1 VKWEAYL
8 QRFIEGKSIG
18 YIDLCCKHLDVIFMK
33 KIDGTPKTIRELFT
47 GVKYTIHYYQREYQ
61 WQTKQIEEL
70 IDDLTEEFFEF
81 YSDQDERGKVL
92 EYGHYFMGSIV
103 LTTDDNAIIDGQQ
116 RLTSLTLL
124 LIYLYHQ
131 LEDEEERAEVL
142 QLIYS
147 KKAGTK
153 TFNIHV
159 PEMPERYDVMNALL
173 QDEYMDV
180 SKHSETIRN
189 IYHRYEDI
197 KAIMNDTLPK
207 EALDIFKDWLI
218 DNVDFIRIVAQTEQD
233 AHKIFV
239 SMNDRGLS
247 LTPTEMLKGYLLS
260 KIENDTIRQQANDL
274 WKSRILELKGLG
286 KEEESDFIKNWI
298 RSHYAESIRERKK
311 NATPG
316 DFDIIGT
323 SFHKWVREHNDQMNM
338 RKSKDFEDFVLK
350 QFDKFSRIYLDLKKY
365 SSTLTNGFEYVFYNA
380 NRNFTLQ
387 YQLILAAIDPAE
399 TKEESDRK
407 IKLVSCFLDL
417 YFTRRIFN
425 YKTVDYSAI
434 VYNVFLLSKKFRR
447 KPVPELLAL
456 LKEEIVEME
465 FQLET
470 IDDFR
475 LNGWTTRYMLHILA
489 RITDYVETQS
499 GIPSNFNNY
508 INRDIKNPYDIE
520 HVICDHHEWFM
531 NEYPEKEIFERL
543 RNTFGGLLL
552 LPMDKNRSLS
562 DLTFDKKLPIYFGEN
577 ILAKSL
583 NSNCYQNNPQFKR
596 FLEAENLHFKPYSS
610 FDKKALLER
619 QELYE
624 ELAKKIWGINRLDEQ
639 LN

>member
-1 VKWEAYL
+1 
-8 QRFIEGKSIG
+8 
-18 YIDLCCKHLDVIFMK
+18 MK

-103 LTTDDNAIIDGQQ
+103 LTADDNAIIDGQQ

-147 KKAGTK
+147 KRAGTK

-180 SKHSETIRN
+180 SKSSETIRN
-189 IYHRYEDI
+189 IYNRYADI

-207 EALDIFKDWLI
+207 EVLDIFKDWLI

-260 KIENDTIRQQANDL
+260 KIENDSIRQQANDL
-274 WKSRILELKGLG
+274 WKKRILELKGLG

-298 RSHYAESIRERKK
+298 RSQYAETIRERKK
-311 NATPG
+311 NAVPG

-323 SFHKWVREHNDQMNM
+323 AFHKWVREHNNQMKLV
-338 RKSKDFEDFVLK
+338 KSKDFETFVLK
-350 QFDKFSRIYLDLKKY
+350 QFDKFSQIYLDLKKY
-365 SSTLTNGFEYVFYNA
+365 SSAVTKGFEYVFYNA
-380 NRNFTLQ
+380 DRNFTLQ
-387 YQLILAAIDPAE
+387 YQLILAAIDPLE
-399 TKEESDRK
+399 TKEESDKK

-425 YKTVDYSAI
+425 YKTVDYSSI
-434 VYNVFLLSKKFRR
+434 VYNVFMLSKKIRR
-447 KPVPELLAL
+447 KPLLELLDVC
-456 LKEEIVEME
+456 KQEINGME

-470 IDDFR
+470 IDEFR
-475 LNGWTTRYMLHILA
+475 LNGWTVRYMLHILS
-489 RITDYVETQS
+489 RVTDYIETQS

-508 INRDIKNPYDIE
+508 INREIKNPYDIE
-520 HVICDHHEWFM
+520 HIICDHHDWFIT
-531 NEYPEKEIFERL
+531 EYPEKESFDRH
-543 RNTFGGLLL
+543 RNKFGGLLL
-552 LPMDKNRSLS
+552 LPMDKNRSLN

-577 ILAKSL
+577 LLAKSL
-583 NSNCYQNNPQFKR
+583 NSDCYQNNPQFKR
-596 FLEAENLHFKPYSS
+596 FIEAENLKFKPYVS
-610 FDKKALLER
+610 FDKNALIER

-624 ELAKKIWGINRLDEQ
+624 EIAKKIWGINRLDEQ
-639 LN
+639 IN

>member
-1 VKWEAYL
+1 
-8 QRFIEGKSIG
+8 
-18 YIDLCCKHLDVIFMK
+18 MK

-81 YSDQDERGKVL
+81 YTNQDERGKVV

-103 LTTDDNAIIDGQQ
+103 LTADDNAIIDGQQ

-173 QDEYMDV
+173 QNEYMDV

-189 IYHRYEDI
+189 IYNRYADI

-260 KIENDTIRQQANDL
+260 KIENDSVRQQANDL
-274 WKSRILELKGLG
+274 WKKRILELKGLG

-298 RSHYAESIRERKK
+298 RSQYAETIRERKK
-311 NATPG
+311 NALPG
-316 DFDIIGT
+316 DFDSIGT
-323 SFHKWVREHNDQMNM
+323 AFHKWVREHNTQMKLV
-338 RKSKDFEDFVLK
+338 KSKDYEDFVLK
-350 QFDKFSRIYLDLKKY
+350 QFDKFSQIYLDLKKY
-365 SSTLTNGFEYVFYNA
+365 SLTLTKGFEYVFYNA
-380 NRNFTLQ
+380 DRNFTLQ
-387 YQLILAAIDPAE
+387 YQLILAAIDPSE
-399 TKEESDRK
+399 TKEESDKK
-407 IKLVSCFLDL
+407 IKLVSCLLDL

-425 YKTVDYSAI
+425 YKTVDYSSI
-434 VYNVFLLSKKFRR
+434 VYNVFMLSKRIRR
-447 KPVPELLAL
+447 KPLAELLETC
-456 LKEEIVEME
+456 KQEITGME
-465 FQLET
+465 FQLES
-470 IDDFR
+470 IDEFR
-475 LNGWTTRYMLHILA
+475 LNGWTTRYMLHILS
-489 RITDYVETQS
+489 RVTDYIETQS

-508 INRDIKNPYDIE
+508 INREIKNPYDIE
-520 HVICDHHEWFM
+520 HIICDHHEWFIA
-531 NEYPEKEIFERL
+531 EYPEKETFDRH
-543 RNTFGGLLL
+543 RNKFGGLLL
-552 LPMDKNRSLS
+552 LPMDKNRSLN
-562 DLTFDKKLPIYFGEN
+562 DLTFDKKLPMYFGEN
-577 ILAKSL
+577 LLAKSL
-583 NSNCYQNNPQFKR
+583 HSDCYQNNPQFKR
-596 FLEAENLHFKPYSS
+596 FFETDNLQFKPYTM
-610 FDKKALLER
+610 FDKNALLER

-624 ELAKKIWGINRLDEQ
+624 EIAKKIWSISRLEEQ
-639 LN
+639 LS

>member
-1 VKWEAYL
+1 
-8 QRFIEGKSIG
+8 
-18 YIDLCCKHLDVIFMK
+18 MK
-33 KIDGTPKTIRELFT
+33 KIDGTPKSIRELFT

-70 IDDLTEEFFEF
+70 LSDLTEEFFEF
-81 YSDQDERGKVL
+81 YSDTDERSKVL
-92 EYGHYFMGSIV
+92 DYGHYFMGSIV
-103 LTTDDNAIIDGQQ
+103 LTNEENAIIDGQQ

-153 TFNIHV
+153 TYNIHV
-159 PEMPERYDVMNALL
+159 PEMPERFDVMNALL
-173 QDEYMDV
+173 QKEYMDV
-180 SKHSETIRN
+180 SKHSETIKN
-189 IYHRYEDI
+189 IYNRFYDI
-197 KAIMNDTLPK
+197 EAIMNDTLPK
-207 EALDIFKDWLI
+207 NTIEMFKDWLI

-260 KIENDTIRQQANDL
+260 KIENDSIRQQANDL
-274 WKSRILELKGLG
+274 WKKRILDLKGLG

-298 RSHYAESIRERKK
+298 RSQYAETIRERKK
-311 NATPG
+311 NASPG

-323 SFHKWVREHNDQMNM
+323 AFHKWIREHSSQMKLL
-338 RKSKDFEDFVLK
+338 RSKDYEDFVLK
-350 QFDKFSRIYLDLKKY
+350 QFDKFSHIYLDLKNY
-365 SSTLTNGFEYVFYNA
+365 STNYTPGFESVFYNG

-387 YQLILAAIDPAE
+387 FQLILASIDPNE
-399 TKEESDRK
+399 TKEESDKK
-407 IKLVSCFLDL
+407 IKLISCFLDL

-447 KPVPELLAL
+447 KSIVELLEIC
-456 LKEEIVEME
+456 KEEIGEME

-475 LNGWTTRYMLHILA
+475 LNGWTVRYMLHILS
-489 RITDYVETQS
+489 RITDFIETSS
-499 GIPSNFNNY
+499 GLPSNFTNY
-508 INRDIKNPYDIE
+508 ISREIKNPYDIE
-520 HVICDHHEWFM
+520 HIICDHHDWFEE
-531 NEYPEKEIFERL
+531 EYPEKETFDRH
-543 RNTFGGLLL
+543 RNKFGGLLI
-552 LPMDKNRSLS
+552 LPMDKNRSLN
-562 DLTFDKKLPIYFGEN
+562 DLTFEKKLPIYFGEN
-577 ILAKSL
+577 LLAKSL
-583 NSNCYQNNPQFKR
+583 NKDCYLNNPQFIR
-596 FLEAENLHFKPYSS
+596 FYERDGLNFKSYSL
-610 FDKKALLER
+610 FNKEALLER

-624 ELAKKIWGINRLDEQ
+624 EIAKKIWGIDQLDKQ
-639 LN
+639 IH

>member
-1 VKWEAYL
+1 
-8 QRFIEGKSIG
+8 
-18 YIDLCCKHLDVIFMK
+18 MK
-33 KIDGTPKTIRELFT
+33 KIEGTPKTIRELFT

-70 IDDLTEEFFEF
+70 LDDLTEEFFEF
-81 YSDQDERGKVL
+81 YSPDDERGKVL
-92 EYGHYFMGSIV
+92 DYGHYFMGSIV
-103 LTTDDNAIIDGQQ
+103 LTTDENAIIDGQQ

-159 PEMPERYDVMNALL
+159 PEMPERYTVMNALL
-173 QDEYMDV
+173 QDEYFDV
-180 SKHSETIRN
+180 SQHAETIRN
-189 IYHRYEDI
+189 IYNRYHEI
-197 KAIMNDTLPK
+197 KAMMNDLLPK
-207 EALDIFKDWLI
+207 EALEIFKDWLI
-218 DNVDFIRIVAQTEQD
+218 DNVDFIRIIAQTEQD

-260 KIENDTIRQQANDL
+260 KIENDNTRQQANEL
-274 WKSRILELKGLG
+274 WKKRILELKGLG

-298 RSHYAESIRERKK
+298 RSQYAETIRERKK
-311 NATPG
+311 NALPG

-323 SFHKWVREHNDQMNM
+323 AFHKWVRENNEEMKLV
-338 RKSKDFEDFVLK
+338 RSKDFEEFVLK
-350 QFDKFSRIYLDLKKY
+350 QFEKFSQIYLDLKRY
-365 SSTLTNGFEYVFYNA
+365 SSTLTPKFEYVFYNS

-387 YQLILAAIDPAE
+387 FQLILAAIDPVE
-399 TKEESDRK
+399 TKEDSDKK

-425 YKTVDYSAI
+425 YKTVDYSSI

-447 KPVPELLAL
+447 KPLAQL
-456 LKEEIVEME
+456 VEILKKEIIEME

-475 LNGWTTRYMLHILA
+475 LNGWTIRYMLHILS
-489 RITDYVETQS
+489 RITDYIETRS
-499 GIPSNFNNY
+499 GMTSNFSNY
-508 INRDIKNPYDIE
+508 VNREIKNPYDIE
-520 HVICDHHEWFM
+520 HIICDHHDWFIS
-531 NEYPEKEIFERL
+531 EYPEQEVFDRH
-543 RNTFGGLLL
+543 RNKFGDLLI
-552 LPMDKNRSLS
+552 LPMDKNRSLN

-577 ILAKSL
+577 LLAKSL
-583 NSNCYQNNPQFKR
+583 SSDCYQNNPQFKR
-596 FLEAENLHFKPYSS
+596 FIETENLKFVSYTN

-624 ELAKKIWGINRLDEQ
+624 ELAKKIWSVNRLDEQ
-639 LN
+639 LGS

>member
-1 VKWEAYL
+1 M
-8 QRFIEGKSIG
+8 R
-18 YIDLCCKHLDVIFMK
+18 

-103 LTTDDNAIIDGQQ
+103 LTADDNAIIDGQQ

-124 LIYLYHQ
+124 LIYLYHH

-180 SKHSETIRN
+180 TKHSETIRN
-189 IYHRYEDI
+189 IYNRYADI

-260 KIENDTIRQQANDL
+260 KIENDSVRQQANDL
-274 WKSRILELKGLG
+274 WKKRILELKGLG

-298 RSHYAESIRERKK
+298 RSQYAETIRERKK
-311 NATPG
+311 NALPG

-323 SFHKWVREHNDQMNM
+323 AFHKWVREHNAQMKLV
-338 RKSKDFEDFVLK
+338 KSKDFEDFVLK
-350 QFDKFSRIYLDLKKY
+350 QFDKFSQIYLDLKKY
-365 SSTLTNGFEYVFYNA
+365 SSTLTKGFEYVFYNA
-380 NRNFTLQ
+380 DRNFTLQ
-387 YQLILAAIDPAE
+387 YQLILAAIDPIE
-399 TKEESDRK
+399 TKEDSDKK

-425 YKTVDYSAI
+425 YKTVDYSSI
-434 VYNVFLLSKKFRR
+434 VYNVFILSKRLRR
-447 KPVPELLAL
+447 KSITDLLDVC
-456 LKEEIVEME
+456 KQEISGME

-470 IDDFR
+470 IDEFR
-475 LNGWTTRYMLHILA
+475 LNGWTIRYMLHILS
-489 RITDYVETQS
+489 RVTDYIETQS
-499 GIPSNFNNY
+499 GIPSNFKNY
-508 INRDIKNPYDIE
+508 INREIKNPYDIE
-520 HVICDHHEWFM
+520 HIICDHHSWFIS
-531 NEYPEKEIFERL
+531 EYPDKEIFDRH
-543 RNTFGGLLL
+543 RNKFGGLLL
-552 LPMDKNRSLS
+552 LPMDKNRSLN
-562 DLTFDKKLPIYFGEN
+562 DLTFEKKLPIYFGEN
-577 ILAKSL
+577 LLAKSL
-583 NSNCYQNNPQFKR
+583 NSDCYQNNPQFKR
-596 FLEAENLHFKPYSS
+596 FFESEKLNFKPYSF

-624 ELAKKIWGINRLDEQ
+624 EVSKRIWSITRLDEQ
-639 LN
+639 LS

>member
-1 VKWEAYL
+1 
-8 QRFIEGKSIG
+8 
-18 YIDLCCKHLDVIFMK
+18 MK
-33 KIDGTPKTIRELFT
+33 KIDGTPKSIRELFT

-70 IDDLTEEFFEF
+70 LSDLTEEFFEF
-81 YSDQDERGKVL
+81 YSDTDERSKVL
-92 EYGHYFMGSIV
+92 DYGHYFMGSIV
-103 LTTDDNAIIDGQQ
+103 LTNEENAIIDGQQ

-142 QLIYS
+142 QLIYY

-153 TFNIHV
+153 TYNIHV
-159 PEMPERYDVMNALL
+159 PEMPERFDVMNALL
-173 QDEYMDV
+173 QKEYMDV
-180 SKHSETIRN
+180 SKHSETIKN
-189 IYHRYEDI
+189 IYNRFYDI
-197 KAIMNDTLPK
+197 EAIMNDTLPK
-207 EALDIFKDWLI
+207 NTIEMFKDWLI

-260 KIENDTIRQQANDL
+260 KIENDSIRQQANDL
-274 WKSRILELKGLG
+274 WKKRILDLKGLG

-298 RSHYAESIRERKK
+298 RSQYAETIRERKK
-311 NATPG
+311 NASPG

-323 SFHKWVREHNDQMNM
+323 AFHKWIREHSSQMKLL
-338 RKSKDFEDFVLK
+338 RSKDYEDFVLK
-350 QFDKFSRIYLDLKKY
+350 QFDKFSHIYLDLKNY
-365 SSTLTNGFEYVFYNA
+365 STNYTPGFESVFYNG

-387 YQLILAAIDPAE
+387 FQLILASIDPNE
-399 TKEESDRK
+399 TKEESDKK
-407 IKLVSCFLDL
+407 IKLISCFLDL

-447 KPVPELLAL
+447 KSIVELLEIC
-456 LKEEIVEME
+456 KEEIGEME

-475 LNGWTTRYMLHILA
+475 LNGWTVRYMLHILS
-489 RITDYVETQS
+489 RITDFIETSS
-499 GIPSNFNNY
+499 GLPSNFTNY
-508 INRDIKNPYDIE
+508 ISREIKNPYDIE
-520 HVICDHHEWFM
+520 HIICDHHDWFEE
-531 NEYPEKEIFERL
+531 EYPEKETFDRH
-543 RNTFGGLLL
+543 RNKFGGLLL
-552 LPMDKNRSLS
+552 LPMDKNRSLN

-577 ILAKSL
+577 LLAKSL
-583 NSNCYQNNPQFKR
+583 NKDCYINNPQFIR
-596 FLEAENLHFKPYSS
+596 FYERDNLDFKPYSL
-610 FDKKALLER
+610 FNKEALLER

-624 ELAKKIWGINRLDEQ
+624 EIAKKIWGVEQ
-639 LN
+639 LDKQIT

>member
-1 VKWEAYL
+1 
-8 QRFIEGKSIG
+8 
-18 YIDLCCKHLDVIFMK
+18 MK
-33 KIDGTPKTIRELFT
+33 KIDGTPKSIRELFT

-70 IDDLTEEFFEF
+70 LSDLTEEFFEF
-81 YSDQDERGKVL
+81 YSETDERSKVL
-92 EYGHYFMGSIV
+92 DYGHYFMGSIV
-103 LTTDDNAIIDGQQ
+103 LTNEENAIIDGQQ

-153 TFNIHV
+153 TYNIHV
-159 PEMPERYDVMNALL
+159 PEMPERFDVMNALL
-173 QDEYMDV
+173 QKEYMDV
-180 SKHSETIRN
+180 SKHSETIKN
-189 IYHRYEDI
+189 IYNRFYDI
-197 KAIMNDTLPK
+197 EAIMNDTLPK
-207 EALDIFKDWLI
+207 NTIEMFKDWLI

-260 KIENDTIRQQANDL
+260 KIENDSIRQQANDL
-274 WKSRILELKGLG
+274 WKKRILDLKGLG

-298 RSHYAESIRERKK
+298 RSQYAETIRERKK
-311 NATPG
+311 NASPG

-323 SFHKWVREHNDQMNM
+323 AFHKWIREHSSQMKLL
-338 RKSKDFEDFVLK
+338 RSKDYEDFVLK
-350 QFDKFSRIYLDLKKY
+350 QFDKFSHIYLDLKNY
-365 SSTLTNGFEYVFYNA
+365 STNYTPGFESVFYNG

-387 YQLILAAIDPAE
+387 FQLILASIDPNE
-399 TKEESDRK
+399 TKEESDKK
-407 IKLVSCFLDL
+407 IKLISCFLDL

-447 KPVPELLAL
+447 KSIVELLEIC
-456 LKEEIVEME
+456 KEEIGEME

-475 LNGWTTRYMLHILA
+475 LNGWTVRYMLHILS
-489 RITDYVETQS
+489 RITDFIETSS
-499 GIPSNFNNY
+499 GLPSNFTNY
-508 INRDIKNPYDIE
+508 ISREIKNPYDIE
-520 HVICDHHEWFM
+520 HIICDHHDWFEE
-531 NEYPEKEIFERL
+531 EYPEKETFDRH
-543 RNTFGGLLL
+543 RNKFGGLLL
-552 LPMDKNRSLS
+552 LPMDKNRSLN

-577 ILAKSL
+577 LLAKSL
-583 NSNCYQNNPQFKR
+583 NKDCYINNPQFIR
-596 FLEAENLHFKPYSS
+596 FYERDNLDFKPYSL
-610 FDKKALLER
+610 FNKEALLER

-624 ELAKKIWGINRLDEQ
+624 EIAKKIWGVEQ
-639 LN
+639 LDKQIT

>member
-1 VKWEAYL
+1 
-8 QRFIEGKSIG
+8 
-18 YIDLCCKHLDVIFMK
+18 MK
-33 KIDGTPKTIRELFT
+33 KIDGTPKSIRELFT

-70 IDDLTEEFFEF
+70 LSDLTEEFFEF
-81 YSDQDERGKVL
+81 YSETDERSKVL
-92 EYGHYFMGSIV
+92 DYGHYFMGSIV
-103 LTTDDNAIIDGQQ
+103 LTNEENAIIDGQQ

-153 TFNIHV
+153 TYNIHV
-159 PEMPERYDVMNALL
+159 PEMPERFDVMNALL
-173 QDEYMDV
+173 QKEYMDV
-180 SKHSETIRN
+180 SKHSETIKN
-189 IYHRYEDI
+189 IYNRFYDI
-197 KAIMNDTLPK
+197 EAIMNDTLPK
-207 EALDIFKDWLI
+207 NTIEMFKDWLI

-260 KIENDTIRQQANDL
+260 KIENDSIRQQANDL
-274 WKSRILELKGLG
+274 WKKRILDLKGLG

-298 RSHYAESIRERKK
+298 RSQYAETIRERKK
-311 NATPG
+311 NASPG

-323 SFHKWVREHNDQMNM
+323 AFHKWIREHSSQMKLL
-338 RKSKDFEDFVLK
+338 RSKDYEDFVLK
-350 QFDKFSRIYLDLKKY
+350 QFDKFSHIYLDLKKY
-365 SSTLTNGFEYVFYNA
+365 STNYTPGFESVFYNG

-387 YQLILAAIDPAE
+387 FQLILASIDPNE
-399 TKEESDRK
+399 TKEESDKK
-407 IKLVSCFLDL
+407 IKLISCFLDL

-434 VYNVFLLSKKFRR
+434 VYNVFLLSKKIRR
-447 KPVPELLAL
+447 KSIGELLEIC
-456 LKEEIVEME
+456 KEEIQEME

-475 LNGWTTRYMLHILA
+475 LNGWTVRYMLHILS
-489 RITDYVETQS
+489 RVTDYIEVSS
-499 GIPSNFNNY
+499 GLPSNFTNY
-508 INRDIKNPYDIE
+508 VSREIKNPYDIE
-520 HVICDHHEWFM
+520 HIICDHHDWFID
-531 NEYPEKEIFERL
+531 EYPEKETFDRH
-543 RNTFGGLLL
+543 RNKFGGLLL
-552 LPMDKNRSLS
+552 LPMDKNRSLN

-577 ILAKSL
+577 LLAKSL
-583 NSNCYQNNPQFKR
+583 NKDCYLNNPQFIR
-596 FLEAENLHFKPYSS
+596 FYERENLNFKPFSL
-610 FDKKALLER
+610 FNKEALLER

-624 ELAKKIWGINRLDEQ
+624 EVAKKIWGVDQ
-639 LN
+639 LEKQVN

>member
-1 VKWEAYL
+1 
-8 QRFIEGKSIG
+8 
-18 YIDLCCKHLDVIFMK
+18 MK
-33 KIDGTPKTIRELFT
+33 KIDGTPKSIRELFT

-70 IDDLTEEFFEF
+70 LSDLTEEFFEF
-81 YSDQDERGKVL
+81 YSEADERSKVL
-92 EYGHYFMGSIV
+92 DYGHYFMGSIV
-103 LTTDDNAIIDGQQ
+103 LTNEENAIIDGQQ

-153 TFNIHV
+153 TYNIHV
-159 PEMPERYDVMNALL
+159 PEMPERFDVMNALL
-173 QDEYMDV
+173 QKEYMDV
-180 SKHSETIRN
+180 SKHSETIKN
-189 IYHRYEDI
+189 IYNRFYDI
-197 KAIMNDTLPK
+197 EAIMNDTLPK
-207 EALDIFKDWLI
+207 NTIEMFKDWLI

-260 KIENDTIRQQANDL
+260 KIENDSIRQQANDL
-274 WKSRILELKGLG
+274 WKKRILDLKGLG

-298 RSHYAESIRERKK
+298 RSQYAETIRERKK
-311 NATPG
+311 NASPG

-323 SFHKWVREHNDQMNM
+323 AFHKWIREHSSQMKLL
-338 RKSKDFEDFVLK
+338 RSKDYEDFVLK
-350 QFDKFSRIYLDLKKY
+350 QFDKFSHIYLDLKNY
-365 SSTLTNGFEYVFYNA
+365 STNYTPGFESVFYNG

-387 YQLILAAIDPAE
+387 FQLILASIDPNE
-399 TKEESDRK
+399 TKEESDKK
-407 IKLVSCFLDL
+407 IKLISCFLDL

-447 KPVPELLAL
+447 KSIVELLEIC
-456 LKEEIVEME
+456 KEEIGEME

-475 LNGWTTRYMLHILA
+475 LNGWTVRYMLHILS
-489 RITDYVETQS
+489 RITDFIETSS
-499 GIPSNFNNY
+499 GLPSNFTNY
-508 INRDIKNPYDIE
+508 ISREIKNPYDIE
-520 HVICDHHEWFM
+520 HIICDHHDWFEE
-531 NEYPEKEIFERL
+531 EYPEKETFDRH
-543 RNTFGGLLL
+543 RNKFGGLLL
-552 LPMDKNRSLS
+552 LPMDKNRSLN

-577 ILAKSL
+577 LLAKSL
-583 NSNCYQNNPQFKR
+583 NKDCYINNPQFIR
-596 FLEAENLHFKPYSS
+596 FYERDNLDFKPYSL
-610 FDKKALLER
+610 FNKEALLER

-624 ELAKKIWGINRLDEQ
+624 EIAKKIWGVEQ
-639 LN
+639 LDKQIT